1 MKGMVFQVKTIECSD
16 VVLMLESA
24 ANNLQNNK
32 KAINDLNVFPVPDGD
47 TGTNMG
53 LTFSAAA
60 KAAVSAEDMNAGDIM
75 GVLAKAS
82 LRNARGNSGVILSQI
97 LRGVSKALAGKTE
110 FTVTD
115 LKEAAVAA
123 RDTAYRAVMKP
134 TEGTILTV
142 IREGAEFAEQNF
154 ENYEEIDD
162 FFAAYIN
169 ACRESLNRT
178 PEILPV
184 LKQACVV
191 DAGGC
196 GVVTLLEGAEYAL
209 KNSAVIASNDREV
222 SESVSAAASTEIDT
236 ANIRYQYCTEF
247 IIQKSSSDRQANQF
261 RAAISPKGDC
271 MLVIDDE
278 DIVKVHIHT
287 NHPGFVMEQALQLGQ
302 LINIK
307 VDNMKYQHNE
317 KIRESGSDTADSETD
332 SETVSETEKLPLKK
346 YGVVAVSAGDGLTE
360 VFKSVN
366 VDKIVEGGQTMN
378 PSTQDLLDAAEQ
390 VAAENIYILPNNK
403 NIILAAEQVNELTD
417 KNVTVIPT
425 KNIPQGISAMLAF
438 EPDADVET
446 NTEAMLEMTAAVK
459 CGQVTFAARDSAV
472 GGLEIHEGDVMGMI
486 GSDITELGD
495 DINEVSANLT
505 DKMIDDD
512 ISLITIYYGA
522 DTTEEAANELAD
534 KIGAA
539 HSDIDVSVVY
549 GGQPVYYYM
558 IAAE

>member
-1 MKGMVFQVKTIECSD
+1 MRTLSGSD
-16 VVLMLESA
+16 IKLMIESA
-24 ANNLQNNK
+24 SNNLQNNK

-53 LTFSAAA
+53 LTFGAAA
-60 KAAVSAEDMNAGDIM
+60 AAAIAAVDTAGDILTA
-75 GVLAKAS
+75 LAKAS

-97 LRGVSKALAGKTE
+97 LRGVSKALEGKTE
-110 FTVTD
+110 FTAED
-115 LKEAAVAA
+115 LKDAAVCG

-142 IREGAEFAEQNF
+142 IREGAEFAEQN
-154 ENYEEIDD
+154 YMDYDD
-162 FFAAYIN
+162 AAQFFSEYIK
-169 ACRESLNRT
+169 ACRESLEKT

-184 LKQACVV
+184 LKQAGVV

-209 KNSAVIASNDREV
+209 KEGCAVALSEGTEPVSA
-222 SESVSAAASTEIDT
+222 SAAAKDDIDT

-247 IIQKSSSDRQANQF
+247 IIQKTSPDRQSNQF

-287 NHPGFVMEQALQLGQ
+287 NHPGFVMEQALKLGQ

-317 KIRESGSDTADSETD
+317 NIRNADEPEEKTAE
-332 SETVSETEKLPLKK
+332 PLKK
-346 YGVVAVSAGDGLTE
+346 YGVVAVSAGAGLTE

-366 VDKIVEGGQTMN
+366 VDKVVEGGQTMN
-378 PSTQDLLDAAEQ
+378 PSTQDLLDAVSEIPAET
-390 VAAENIYILPNNK
+390 VYILPNNK
-403 NIILAAEQVNELTD
+403 NIILAAEQVNEISD
-417 KNVTVIPT
+417 RNVIVIPT

-438 EPDADVET
+438 EPEADAET
-446 NTEAMLEMTAAVK
+446 NTEAMNEMMLAVK

-472 GGLEIHEGDVMGMI
+472 GGMDIHEGDVMGML
-486 GSDITELGD
+486 GGEITELGS
-495 DINEVSANLT
+495 DINEVSEKLV
-505 DKMIDDD
+505 DKMVDEDTA
-512 ISLITIYYGA
+512 LVTVYYGEDTDEKSAA
-522 DTTEEAANELAD
+522 DLAAA
-534 KIGAA
+534 IGKD
-539 HSDIDVSVVY
+539 HPSIDVSVVN

>member
-1 MKGMVFQVKTIECSD
+1 MKAIVCSD
-16 VVLMLESA
+16 VVLMLRSA

-60 KAAVSAEDMNAGDIM
+60 QAAVSAEDMSAGDIM

-97 LRGVSKALAGKTE
+97 LRGISKALAGKTE
-110 FTVTD
+110 FNVSD
-115 LKEAAVAA
+115 LKDAAVAA

-142 IREGAEFAEQNF
+142 IREGAEFAEANF
-154 ENYEEIDD
+154 ENYTEADE
-162 FFAAYIN
+162 FFSAYIL
-169 ACRESLNRT
+169 ACRESLERT

-184 LKQACVV
+184 LKQAGVV

-196 GVVTLLEGAEYAL
+196 GVVTILEGAEYAL
-209 KNSAVIASNDREV
+209 KNKQVI
-222 SESVSAAASTEIDT
+222 ESIDGDSKETVSAAANTEIDT
-236 ANIRYQYCTEF
+236 ANIRFQYCTEF
-247 IIQKSSSDRQANQF
+247 IIQKSSPDRQANQF

-317 KIRESGSDTADSETD
+317 KIRENGGEDTEVQEEAKAD
-332 SETVSETEKLPLKK
+332 VPLKK

-360 VFKSVN
+360 VFESVN

-378 PSTQDLLDAAEQ
+378 PSTQDLLDAAES

-417 KNVTVIPT
+417 KNVIVIPT

-438 EPDADVET
+438 EEEADIET
-446 NTEAMLEMTAAVK
+446 NTEAMNEMMAAVK

-472 GGLEIHEGDVMGMI
+472 GGLEIHEGDVMGML
-486 GSDITELGD
+486 GSDIVELGN
-495 DINEVSANLT
+495 DINSVSEKLA
-505 DKMIDDD
+505 DKMIDED
-512 ISLITIYYGA
+512 SALVTVYYGA
-522 DTTEEAANELAD
+522 DTEEETANKLAEA
-534 KIGAA
+534 IETT
-539 HSDIDVSVVY
+539 HSDIDVSVVR

-558 IAAE
+558 IAVE